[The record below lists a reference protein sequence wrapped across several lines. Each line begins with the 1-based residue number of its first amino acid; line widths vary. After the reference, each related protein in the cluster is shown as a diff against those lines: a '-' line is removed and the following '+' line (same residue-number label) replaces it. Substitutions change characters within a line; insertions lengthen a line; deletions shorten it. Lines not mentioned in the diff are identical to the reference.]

1 MSLVSFLKA
10 LSNKQKIGRRNSA
23 SKRVVA
29 NPLLTACIWL
39 NFCFCENGDIF
50 AYTWECVVRIL
61 STMSIRR
68 VKIFDPGL
76 KGD

>member
-23 SKRVVA
+23 SKRVIE
-29 NPLLTACIWL
+29 NLLFLLYIQP
-39 NFCFCENGDIF
+39 NFCFDENGAIF
-50 AYTWECVVRIL
+50 AYTWECVVRVL
-61 STMSIRR
+61 SRMLTRK